1 MPRATPIRSRHPAPP
16 RAAETPTLTSEWR
29 RWVSEW
35 KERAVQALPT
45 VVPVDVKVAAR
56 RAVETALASYGPED
70 PVAELQ
76 DLVTSVVRAIKDQW
90 IEETRAQEREARKAK
105 LLQCAEEWIDDVMV
119 TRLPSELVGAPHSP
133 KRLHVLA
140 TLRQQIRQTLST
152 ELTGDETVESVIQ
165 RVQEELATWAM
176 EQNPEMDRRTLLR
189 RLAPWAVTALA
200 GGIAATAW
208 SPELRTGVRTGVHVL
223 KERLTPY
230 KPFAKQLWASGM
242 EQVELWAKS
251 RAQKKDPS

>member
-1 MPRATPIRSRHPAPP
+1 MTPERRAWLSG
-16 RAAETPTLTSEWR
+16 
-29 RWVSEW
+29 W
-35 KERAVQALPT
+35 KERAVEALPT
-45 VVPVDVKVAAR
+45 VVPVDVKVAVR
-56 RAVETALASYGPED
+56 RAVETALASHGPED

-76 DLVTSVVRAIKDQW
+76 DLVTTVVCAIKDQW
-90 IEETRAQEREARKAK
+90 IGETRAQEQEARKAK

-208 SPELRTGVRTGVHVL
+208 SPELRTGVRTSARVL
-223 KERLTPY
+223 KERLIPY
-230 KPFAKQLWASGM
+230 KPFATQLWASGL
-242 EQVELWAKS
+242 EQLEQWAKA
-251 RAQKKDPS
+251 RAHKRDPA